1 MNNSRKKK
9 EKRKTWGML
18 ASFSIGKR
26 IMRYKMKLGWCD
38 NQGHLINKSHSQV
51 KQYKWLVQMKLILS
65 HELAFNITFANN

>member
-26 IMRYKMKLGWCD
+26 IMRYKMKLG
-38 NQGHLINKSHSQV
+38 
-51 KQYKWLVQMKLILS
+51 
-65 HELAFNITFANN
+65 